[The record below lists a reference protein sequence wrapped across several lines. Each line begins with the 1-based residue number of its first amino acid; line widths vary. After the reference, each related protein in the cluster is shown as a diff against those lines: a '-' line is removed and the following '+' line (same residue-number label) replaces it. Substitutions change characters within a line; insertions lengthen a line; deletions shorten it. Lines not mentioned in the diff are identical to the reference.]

1 MTLRR
6 VQSISLVI
14 RSVVFV
20 AVWASPLFAQRAAD
34 STRVRSFVSEF
45 YTWYVPL
52 AFSDTLRVPAST
64 IALRER
70 PAAFTVEFRSA
81 LTDELIAQRQPGA
94 DPGLNFD
101 PILISQDPC
110 ERYDIGW
117 VRFSRPAFLV
127 ELIPICGGVRS
138 PYQDG
143 VIAEVVQKNGAW
155 QFANFHGPRDKT
167 DVLKVLK
174 WWREARA
181 KVRRPP
187 RPA

>member
-6 VQSISLVI
+6 VQSMSLVI

-20 AVWASPLFAQRAAD
+20 AVWVSPLVGQRAAD
-34 STRVRSFVSEF
+34 STRARSFVSEF
-45 YTWYVPL
+45 YRWYVPL
-52 AFSDTLRVPAST
+52 ASSDTLHVPAST
-64 IALRER
+64 IALRDR
-70 PAAFTVEFRSA
+70 PAAFTAEFRSA
-81 LTDELIAQRQPGA
+81 LADESTAQRQPGA
-94 DPGLNFD
+94 DLGLDFD

-110 ERYDIGW
+110 ERYDAGW

-138 PYQDG
+138 PSQDG
-143 VIAEVVQKNGAW
+143 VIAEVVLKDGAW
-155 QFANFHGPRDKT
+155 QFANFHGPRNKA
-167 DVLKVLK
+167 DVLKALK